1 MRKYKNFI
9 RNCLKK
15 NYKGITSFDKSL
27 IKNLFLYR
35 KDFLAKIKNKTNVKN
50 FKKDKTYQNL
60 KKIYFENKLNKNQK
74 KILIYYRKFEV
85 NTSLKRFYD
94 NRFKK
99 KTNSETNYCSYIY
112 LGLLLYKCKKLNI
125 YQKLNCILKILDK
138 ICSNP
143 KNNKDLDKLATM
155 KLFKLENYLIQR
167 IKK

>member
-9 RNCLKK
+9 RNCIKK

-27 IKNLFLYR
+27 IKNLILYR

-99 KTNSETNYCSYIY
+99 KTKSETNYCSYIY

-138 ICSNP
+138 ICSNS
-143 KNNKDLDKLATM
+143 
-155 KLFKLENYLIQR
+155 KLFNSKD
-167 IKK
+167 KKII

>member
-9 RNCLKK
+9 RNCIKK

-85 NTSLKRFYD
+85 NTSLKRF
-94 NRFKK
+94 
-99 KTNSETNYCSYIY
+99 TNS
-112 LGLLLYKCKKLNI
+112 LLSEDFL
-125 YQKLNCILKILDK
+125 
-138 ICSNP
+138 
-143 KNNKDLDKLATM
+143 
-155 KLFKLENYLIQR
+155 LI
-167 IKK
+167 K

>member
-9 RNCLKK
+9 QNCIKK

-27 IKNLFLYR
+27 IKNLILYR
-35 KDFLAKIKNKTNVKN
+35 KDFLAKIKNKTNAKN

-99 KTNSETNYCSYIY
+99 KTKSETNYCSYIY

-138 ICSNP
+138 ICSNS
-143 KNNKDLDKLATM
+143 KNNQDLDKLATI